1 MGRENQSSG
10 WRRAGLE
17 RGSLFD
23 QDEGLKKDE
32 GLMMQDQEG
41 LRLKSSLLE
50 GKSPEEV
57 DDLEAGICLSSL
69 VTSVAKSKMGSPPF
83 SGLCLPCD
91 RPAKQGM

>member
-1 MGRENQSSG
+1 MGRESQSSG

-23 QDEGLKKDE
+23 QDEGLEKDE
-32 GLMMQDQEG
+32 GLMMEVQEG

-57 DDLEAGICLSSL
+57 EDLEARKCLSSL
-69 VTSVAKSKMGSPPF
+69 VTSVAESKMGSPPF

-91 RPAKQGM
+91 RPDKQGR